1 MAKQQGSGVVA
12 AAARV
17 SGTQGRFENLG
28 GRLAARAEQAFS
40 KNLEKKKE
48 RESSVKEN
56 LARANQLMSQFKDD
70 VDYLSYS
77 PEEQKIIKNKVV
89 GWRNEFANIA
99 NAAAK
104 IEDKTGAQ
112 YQEYVDQMNTIRN
125 RVQNLAKSSERL
137 KEVKL
142 DFKSGLDNNDFSMA
156 GFNDDAIAKGTV
168 ISAMPIAGVDD
179 NGDLIW
185 EDEGLGTVNLSS
197 FERPAS
203 IGPVKVAA
211 QNIFNEIERQGKSS
225 GKLDENQLQGLRNQ
239 IDGYLGNN
247 NNVVLS
253 LIADNQMPAYGFGDI
268 DPEDP
273 TAREQVLDRLMVALK
288 DTRGS
293 LLKSTQDDSLTSAQR
308 NAAADRKKVDGY
320 FSTDV
325 PSFSLGDF
333 MFFNQ
338 GDSWAVMESSG
349 LPKLAPNG
357 QPIQARTKEEIYAI
371 LGL

>member
-1 MAKQQGSGVVA
+1 MARQQGSGVVA
-12 AAARV
+12 AASRV

-28 GRLAARAEQAFS
+28 GRFAAGAEQAFS

-56 LARANQLMSQFKDD
+56 LARANQLMGQFKDD

-104 IEDKTGAQ
+104 IEDKTSAE

-156 GFNDDAIAKGTV
+156 GFNDNAIAKGTV

-239 IDGYLGNN
+239 VDGYLGNN

-293 LLKSTQDDSLTSAQR
+293 LLKSTQDNSLTSAQQ
-308 NAAADRKKVDGY
+308 NAAADRKKVDSY

-357 QPIQARTKEEIYAI
+357 QPMQARTKEEIYAI